1 VLDTGRSRW
10 QLSRK
15 LLSRRNNGEFVSD
28 KISDRQNEVN
38 RKLEKA
44 YDDLISIEN
53 EQKRLD
59 AELKALLAERS
70 RYSLLSEISDHL
82 DQLSKQGGANLFW
95 GENFDTENARQ
106 HMQRLRS
113 QIAKYDSRVHE
124 LQSRH
129 VDGESEVQSL
139 AARVNILNDESIA
152 LQEAAEEVQ
161 YEFVIERDMTELPYR
176 PMVMP
181 WQSEGEDERRF
192 RRIVA
197 ICLLVGLLFGAL
209 IPLWNIPIPD
219 KVEQIKVPERM
230 AQLMLE
236 RKPPP
241 PPPPP
246 KPVNK
251 TQEETPKEKH
261 PKKATAPKTDK
272 AKVARKRAERA
283 GLMAFKKDFSE
294 LMNTGS
300 VDKKLGAKASI
311 SSLGKTAKHAT
322 RSLVTAEA
330 GSSSSGINTASLSR
344 DVGGAG
350 TGMKGVA
357 FQRVESAIGTD
368 FAGDDQP
375 LSGGPG
381 PSRTDEEIQIVF
393 DRYKAVLYRIYNR
406 ELRTNPTLQGKMVL
420 RMTIEPD
427 GKVSACKVDS
437 SDMHSPVLDKQ
448 IVARVL
454 KFNFGPKEGV
464 PAVTILYPIDFL
476 PAS

>member
-1 VLDTGRSRW
+1 
-10 QLSRK
+10 
-15 LLSRRNNGEFVSD
+15 VSD
-28 KISDRQNEVN
+28 NISDRQDDIN
-38 RKLEKA
+38 RKLEQA
-44 YDDLISIEN
+44 YDDLIGVEN
-53 EQKRLD
+53 EQKRVE
-59 AELKALLAERS
+59 AELKALLTERS

-82 DQLSKQGGANLFW
+82 DQLYKQGGASLFW
-95 GENFDTENARQ
+95 GEDFDAEKMRQ
-106 HMQRLRS
+106 HSQHLRAR
-113 QIAKYDSRVHE
+113 IANYDNKVQE
-124 LQSRH
+124 LQSRQST
-129 VDGESEVQSL
+129 GESEAQSL
-139 AARVNILNDESIA
+139 AARVNILNEESA
-152 LQEAAEEVQ
+152 TLQEVAEEVK
-161 YEFVIERDMTELPYR
+161 YEFVIEREMTQLPFR
-176 PMVMP
+176 PMIMP
-181 WQSEGEDERRF
+181 WQSEGEDEKRF

-197 ICLLVGLLFGAL
+197 ICLLVGLLLGYL

-251 TQEETPKEKH
+251 THDETPNEKH
-261 PKKATAPKTDK
+261 PKRAAAPKTDK
-272 AKVARKRAERA
+272 ARVARKRAERA

-311 SSLGKTAKHAT
+311 SSLGKTARHAT

-368 FAGDDQP
+368 FAGDARP

-420 RMTIEPD
+420 RLTIEPD
-427 GKVSACKVDS
+427 GSVSACKVDS
-437 SDMHSPVLDKQ
+437 SDIHSPVLGKL

-454 KFNFGPKEGV
+454 RFNFGPKKGV

>member
-1 VLDTGRSRW
+1 
-10 QLSRK
+10 
-15 LLSRRNNGEFVSD
+15 VSD
-28 KISDRQNEVN
+28 NISERQKDIN
-38 RKLEKA
+38 RKLEQA
-44 YDDLISIEN
+44 YDGLVEIEN
-53 EQKRLD
+53 EQQRVES
-59 AELKALLAERS
+59 ELKELLTERG

-82 DQLSKQGGANLFW
+82 DQLYKQGGASLFW
-95 GENFDTENARQ
+95 GEDFDAEKMRQ
-106 HMQRLRS
+106 HSQHLRA
-113 QIAKYDSRVHE
+113 QIANYDNKVQE
-124 LQSRH
+124 LQSRQSAS
-129 VDGESEVQSL
+129 ESEAQSL
-139 AARVNILNDESIA
+139 AARVNILNEESA
-152 LQEAAEEVQ
+152 VLEEVAEEVK
-161 YEFVIERDMTELPYR
+161 YEFVIEREMTQLPFR

-181 WQSEGEDERRF
+181 WQSDGEDERRF
-192 RRIVA
+192 RRIIA
-197 ICLLVGLLFGAL
+197 ICLLVGLLFGSL
-209 IPLWNIPIPD
+209 IPMWNIPIPD
-219 KVEQIKVPERM
+219 KVEPIKVPERM
-230 AQLMLE
+230 AKLMLE

-272 AKVARKRAERA
+272 ARVARKRASKA

-294 LMNTGS
+294 LMDTSS

-311 SSLGKTAKHAT
+311 SSQGKTARRAT
-322 RSLVTAEA
+322 RSLVTADA
-330 GSSSSGINTASLSR
+330 GSASSGINTASLSH

-368 FAGDDQP
+368 FAGEDQP
-375 LSGGPG
+375 LSSGPG

-420 RMTIEPD
+420 RLTIEPD
-427 GKVSACKVDS
+427 GTVSSCKVDS
-437 SDMHSPVLDKQ
+437 SDMNSPTLNKQ

-454 KFNFGPKEGV
+454 RFNFGPKDGV